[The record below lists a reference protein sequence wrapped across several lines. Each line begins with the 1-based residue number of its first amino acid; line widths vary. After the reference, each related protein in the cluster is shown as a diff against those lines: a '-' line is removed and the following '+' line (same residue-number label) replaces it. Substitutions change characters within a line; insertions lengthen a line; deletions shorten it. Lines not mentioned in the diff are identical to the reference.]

1 MSEVES
7 KEQFIQLREMEARFR
22 GVKTCN
28 EKWSFYYDETGNC
41 RKFRLTDDGSF
52 NNTNALSHYFILGG
66 LFFDTKED
74 AEKYL
79 EETLIPEDQANLES
93 CYGIDEDEEL
103 AENYE
108 FSVENG
114 SYDRK
119 QLIVYDTY
127 SGNELN
133 TTIYEVVEVNF

>member
-1 MSEVES
+1 MKKYLIHYMCVDTPSVE
-7 KEQFIQLREMEARFR
+7 
-22 GVKTCN
+22 
-28 EKWSFYYDETGNC
+28 
-41 RKFRLTDDGSF
+41 DDGIDAGVNF
-52 NNTNALSHYFILGG
+52 GILDQT
-66 LFFDTKED
+66 FDTKED

-79 EETLIPEDQANLES
+79 EEVLIPEDQANLED
-93 CYGIDEDEEL
+93 CYGINDDPEL

-133 TTIYEVVEVNF
+133 TTIYEVVEVEF

>member
-1 MSEVES
+1 MKKYLIHFMSIDTPSIE
-7 KEQFIQLREMEARFR
+7 
-22 GVKTCN
+22 
-28 EKWSFYYDETGNC
+28 
-41 RKFRLTDDGSF
+41 DDGIDAG
-52 NNTNALSHYFILGG
+52 TNFG
-66 LFFDTKED
+66 LLDKTFDTKED

-79 EETLIPEDQANLES
+79 EEVLIPEDQLSKES

>member
-1 MSEVES
+1 MKKFLIHFMSVDAPSVE
-7 KEQFIQLREMEARFR
+7 
-22 GVKTCN
+22 
-28 EKWSFYYDETGNC
+28 
-41 RKFRLTDDGSF
+41 DDGIGAGTGF
-52 NNTNALSHYFILGG
+52 GILDKT
-66 LFFDTKED
+66 FDTKED

-79 EETLIPEDQANLES
+79 EETLIPEDQANLED
-93 CYGIDEDEEL
+93 CYGINDEPEL

-108 FSVENG
+108 FSIENG

-119 QLIVYDTY
+119 QLTVYDTY

>member
-1 MSEVES
+1 MSVDTPSVEDDGVSAGANFGIHPQLFDS
-7 KEQFIQLREMEARFR
+7 KEE
-22 GVKTCN
+22 
-28 EKWSFYYDETGNC
+28 
-41 RKFRLTDDGSF
+41 
-52 NNTNALSHYFILGG
+52 
-66 LFFDTKED
+66 

-79 EETLIPEDQANLES
+79 TETMIPEDQANLED
-93 CYGIDEDEEL
+93 CYGITDDPEL

-119 QLIVYDTY
+119 QLIVYDTDT
-127 SGNELN
+127 GNALN

>member
-1 MSEVES
+1 MKKYLIHFMSIDSPSV
-7 KEQFIQLREMEARFR
+7 
-22 GVKTCN
+22 
-28 EKWSFYYDETGNC
+28 D
-41 RKFRLTDDGSF
+41 DDGVSAG
-52 NNTNALSHYFILGG
+52 TNFGIHPQP
-66 LFFDTKED
+66 FDTKEQ
-74 AEKYL
+74 AEEYL
-79 EETLIPEDQANLES
+79 EEVLIPEDQANLED
-93 CYGIDEDEEL
+93 CYGINDDPEL

>member
-1 MSEVES
+1 MKKYLIHFMSVDAPS
-7 KEQFIQLREMEARFR
+7 
-22 GVKTCN
+22 V
-28 EKWSFYYDETGNC
+28 
-41 RKFRLTDDGSF
+41 DDGI
-52 NNTNALSHYFILGG
+52 NAGTGVGILDKT
-66 LFFDTKED
+66 FDTKED

-79 EETLIPEDQANLES
+79 EETLIPEDQANLED
-93 CYGIDEDEEL
+93 CYGISEDEEL

-119 QLIVYDTY
+119 LLVVYDTK
-127 SGNELN
+127 SSNELN

>member
-1 MSEVES
+1 MKKFLIHFMSADTPSIE
-7 KEQFIQLREMEARFR
+7 
-22 GVKTCN
+22 
-28 EKWSFYYDETGNC
+28 
-41 RKFRLTDDGSF
+41 DDGIGCGVNGGILMEEGS
-52 NNTNALSHYFILGG
+52 NNKIK
-66 LFFDTKED
+66 LFDSKED

-79 EETLIPEDQANLES
+79 EEVLIPEDQANLED
-93 CYGIDEDEEL
+93 CYGITDEPEL